1 MCGITGILNFNPL
14 DNVGDTLLSNNTKLN
29 MYFNSKEIHIIVNN
43 HNRGMRDYSAKIWSL
58 LFLEEWMKN
67 N

>member
-1 MCGITGILNFNPL
+1 MSTIINARSP
-14 DNVGDTLLSNNTKLN
+14 
-29 MYFNSKEIHIIVNN
+29 YFHKIVNN